1 MADAGG
7 IESEA
12 AAQGRRT
19 PLNVMKQKQH
29 FDFMGILVTASSFLL
44 IMKQAAL
51 CVAGKEEADGVVK
64 KNFQ

>member
-44 IMKQAAL
+44 I
-51 CVAGKEEADGVVK
+51 
-64 KNFQ
+64 